1 MKTRGKKLLA
11 LLLTLAMCLSLL
23 PMGAMAA
30 EGDTYTK
37 VTAEP
42 DDWSGI
48 YLIVYEEEGFIFDG
62 SLSTL
67 DATNNNQAVSAN
79 GTITGDY
86 SAYQFTVEAIDGGYS
101 IKSASGQYIYNSSDS
116 NALKSNPTTTGLNTI
131 AINADGNV
139 DIVSSKS
146 HLCFNNTV
154 GQNRFRYYKSTSYAN
169 QKPIT
174 LYKLDDGGTPP
185 VTDKVATP
193 VASPKGGSVAAG
205 TTVTLSCATDG
216 AKIYYT
222 TDGSTPSASS
232 TEYTST
238 PIDITAAATIK
249 AIAVKEGMD
258 PSEVMSESYT
268 VLTKSNIS
276 AVRAMD
282 KDTIAMVEGVVTFT
296 DGRNVVIQDNTA
308 GIFLDFGA
316 TDAAVIEGTKVALG
330 DSLSVTGKVG
340 NYQNQIQLTGL
351 SAARQATGQ
360 VPPAAAAKTLDD
372 LLICPNTLEG
382 SRVTLTGALL
392 GAVNTGG
399 DTFVSIGDKKIS
411 LYKMPVP
418 DVSIYEGCTITVTG
432 VLGRFKD
439 NSQIR
444 VADKDDVVL
453 VSAPS
458 SVAAPIPSVASNA
471 EVVTGTKI
479 TFTCATT
486 GAEIKY
492 VTADPAQGTPD
503 WKPVP
508 QEGVAITGDVGDTVQ
523 LWVKAAKTEMLDSSV
538 VALSYT
544 IKEAALP
551 GADPIPDDSKIF
563 TGDVK
568 NIKEVLALGST
579 SSPVTT
585 VGQLVYRVTYPDG
598 GLEASII
605 QDVIDGQTYSLYVY
619 KSTMED
625 FAIGDVLQ
633 VSGMYKVY
641 SGLPEIDNGS
651 TITKVENISSA
662 PMEPEVFDTIS
673 DLLAAAPTSIG
684 RYVKLNNAIVGDYG
698 TGKNPSLTL
707 TDSAGG
713 KIDIY
718 NLVPLPEGVK
728 KGDKINVLAAL
739 VINVYQGKT
748 TYQFRTGTPALNG
761 NKAVYEFNDKTPP
774 VIVPPATWLPAA
786 VGKDYVVSL
795 TINDY
800 LMGTA
805 SIKYK
810 INAGTEKSA
819 NMTAS
824 GTTYTY
830 TIPAAE
836 ITAGGAITFTITAT
850 DAANNTSTSETQTV
864 TIEDLP
870 QVSAEAPARGTSTG
884 TNKKPEIS
892 VTFANAGE
900 APVIKL
906 TLTGDGGAVFTDED
920 MTIAGNKAAWTPKT
934 DLADGLYTAKVVI
947 TRTDGK
953 SFTYSWTFTVGEP
966 EVHMYFGQLHSH
978 TQYSDG
984 AGTLEDALNY
994 IKNTA
999 KNNNVQF
1006 VAFTDHSNYFDT
1018 TSAPNPAEALYDMSK
1033 ASEESRKTWKGFKDA
1048 IAAFN
1053 ADSTSGMLALGGFE
1067 MTWSGGPGH
1076 MNTFNS
1082 PGIVSRNNKTLND
1095 KSNTAKDKGMQ
1106 SYYDLLSQEGGK
1118 DTISQFNHPGKTF
1131 GTFTDFAYWN
1141 PIVDQRISLLEV
1153 GNGEG
1158 QIGAGGYYPSYE
1170 HYTTALDKG
1179 WHVAPTNNQD
1189 NHKGKWGDAN
1199 DARTVIITDD
1209 FSEQGLYKAMQNRNL
1224 YATEDK
1230 NLQITY
1236 TVNDQIMGSII
1247 PEVPAGLNFHIA
1259 VTDPDSGIPGDKI
1272 STVELVVNGGRV
1284 AKIWEKVNDHSF
1296 IADVTLSPEY
1306 SYYYLRVT
1314 QADTNI
1320 AVTAPV
1326 WVGKGT
1332 VVGIGSFTSDT
1343 AVPVT
1348 GEALN
1353 LTTNIFNSEET
1364 AAILKTITYKLEDGT
1379 AIKSETLNRE
1389 IPANSTYDH
1398 VISYTPA
1405 KPIDQTV
1412 VVTAVISVDG
1422 KDSDYTARLAMSVL
1436 DPTSLVY
1443 VGIDGSHYNEY
1454 VNGNYKDSM
1463 GNFTTMAA
1471 GYDVRVNTLNTS
1483 EALVA
1488 ACSNPKYK
1496 MLVLTAPS
1504 RRDGTALRADYK
1516 NYTDAEITA
1525 IADFA
1530 KAGGTV
1536 IVAGW
1541 ADYYENYAKFPAE
1554 DHMAAQQNR
1563 LLEAIGSTLRISD
1576 DEALDEVHNA
1586 GGGASNYPRLYLSN
1600 YNFDNPL
1607 TEGIVFDKDHI
1618 FDGQGNYFSQV
1629 FSQYG
1634 GATIYAVDAQGNP
1647 TSTLPASVSPI
1658 VSGFDTTKGED
1669 KDGDGLGGNVP
1680 KYPAKQGDE
1689 TVNCVLA
1696 AASETVTHEGGKTS
1710 QVIVSGGAFMSNF
1723 EIQATLD
1730 NSNELTYSNYNIL
1743 ENLVS
1748 SLNQPTVTKI
1758 ADLPLDQEGYR
1769 FTIEGLVTSNTSG
1782 YDKDTAF
1789 FDCTYLQ
1796 DETGGINVFPV
1807 SGNYQIGQ
1815 KLRVSGSISSYQGEP
1830 QLAVKQIK
1838 VLNSVPE
1845 TVAPADVTTKQVA
1858 DNAVRGMLVRVVGE
1872 IVSFEEAEGTIQ
1884 TIMVKDSSG
1893 VEARIFI
1900 DGYITPSKD
1909 AALRSI
1915 LEVGKQISA
1924 VGLAS
1929 YDNTFNSSAGGP
1941 YPRIR
1946 VRDRADIMSYDS
1958 EGKIVILHTNDVHC
1972 QVDQAKNTDG
1982 AVTNIG
1988 YAGVAGYR
1996 DLMAARYGNGNVTL
2010 VDAGDALQGGPI
2022 GTLSKGGYIVD
2033 IMNQVGYDMATP
2045 GNHEFD
2051 YGMERFLELAKNEAD
2066 YSYVCCNFINL
2077 KTGIPVFAPYK
2088 MVTYGEIKVAY
2099 VGIDTPESFTK
2110 STPTYFQDAEGNYI
2124 YGFCEG
2130 NDGKDLYDQVQK
2142 TVDAARADGAD
2153 YVVAM
2158 GHLGIDNA
2166 SKPWTSNEVVANTTG
2181 IDVMLDG
2188 HSHSTY
2194 EKTLPNKNG
2203 ESVVMAQTGTR
2214 LANIGKIVIDTKT
2227 GKISNELV
2235 SGYAEEQAETAAFIK
2250 GINDEFKDLL
2260 ATVVA
2265 KTDVELTVN
2274 DPDTGKRAVRS
2285 AETNLG
2291 DLCADAYRVMLGAD
2305 VGFVNGGGIRTSIK
2319 AGDITYGQIIEVHPF
2334 GNAACLI
2341 ETSGQHILDALEM
2354 GSKAVPGE
2362 LGGFLQVSG
2371 LTYTINKSVPSSV
2384 VTNDKGEFVKVDG
2397 AYRVTDVKIGGQP
2410 LDVNKT
2416 YTLAAHDFMLKNGG
2430 DGFVMFKGDKLIK
2443 DSVMLDNQVLINY
2456 IVEKLGGVVGSDYA
2470 NPRGQGRISIVDTV
2484 TPDVPSGGGGS
2495 SISTV
2500 RPDAV
2505 KEGDTSVQVKLPS
2518 ANAKL
2523 NDAANEKVIAL
2534 NAAKPV
2540 ILSGGGLSVTIP
2552 AGTLSKGADVNAML
2566 VNPKDKGNV
2575 IQVTLSD
2582 GAKVILPFSVV
2593 GGGSAS
2599 YLAKLVGSYRI
2610 IDNAK
2615 TFPDVAEGHWAGD
2628 AVSFAASHELFNG
2641 MGDGTFNPT
2650 APMTRSML
2658 VTVLARL
2665 DSSAGGGTASF
2676 RDVPANAWYAESVAW
2691 AAENKL
2697 VEGDGV
2703 DFRPDDPITREQLCT
2718 ILARYLDYAGLTLP
2732 ETSTAGGFSDTAS
2745 VSPWASDA
2753 VSMALR
2759 SGLLTGKP
2767 GGLIDPQGQ
2776 ASRAEI
2782 AVMLQR
2788 FVESVLK

>member
-30 EGDTYTK
+30 DNVTWTK
-37 VTAEP
+37 V
-42 DDWSGI
+42 
-48 YLIVYEEEGFIFDG
+48 
-62 SLSTL
+62 
-67 DATNNNQAVSAN
+67 
-79 GTITGDY
+79 
-86 SAYQFTVEAIDGGYS
+86 
-101 IKSASGQYIYNSSDS
+101 
-116 NALKSNPTTTGLNTI
+116 ALADISVTDTI
-131 AINADGNV
+131 AITMTTGTGETFALSSEKGATAAPPAVAVSVNQNTFITADSNNLGWNISKNGDDLTIYPAGRTDV
-139 DIVSSKS
+139 WLSNSNKNNGVRVNDTAKVWTISSS
-146 HLCFNNTV
+146 YGYLYDAANNRNMGVYNKTDWRTYAPIHD
-154 GQNRFRYYKSTSYAN
+154 NIAN
-169 QKPIT
+169 QT
-174 LYKLDDGGTPP
+174 LAFYKLGGGEPP
-185 VTDKVATP
+185 ATDKVSTP
-193 VASPKGGSVAAG
+193 VASPKSGSIVSG
-205 TTVTLSCATDG
+205 SEITLSCTPQD

-222 TDGSTPSASS
+222 TDGNAPTSSS
-232 TEYTST
+232 TEYTA
-238 PIDITAAATIK
+238 PIAITADTTLKAIGIK
-249 AIAVKEGMD
+249 AGLTD
-258 PSEVMSESYT
+258 SDVMTEHYT
-268 VLTKSNIS
+268 VLTKSDIS
-276 AVRAMD
+276 AAREAADGTVM
-282 KDTIAMVEGVVTFT
+282 MVEGVVTTPYDADANTTAKLGCYIQDETGGILLYGGALPALNVGDKVRAVGSAKAFST
-296 DGRNVVIQDNTA
+296 GGGVKHELEKITSCTVLSSSATVEPVVINASDIAKNDAKLVRISDLKVT
-308 GIFLDFGA
+308 DKA
-316 TDAAVIEGTKVALG
+316 TDSTYKAC
-330 DSLSVTGKVG
+330 
-340 NYQNQIQLTGL
+340 
-351 SAARQATGQ
+351 
-360 VPPAAAAKTLDD
+360 TL
-372 LLICPNTLEG
+372 
-382 SRVTLTGALL
+382 TLTG
-392 GAVNTGG
+392 GGVTVTAVLDNRRKDFAAGELEAKVNV
-399 DTFVSIGDKKIS
+399 DDIV
-411 LYKMPVP
+411 
-418 DVSIYEGCTITVTG
+418 TVTG
-432 VLGRFKD
+432 ISEIGKIALRTV
-439 NSQIR
+439 
-444 VADKDDVVL
+444 DDVTVTEQ
-453 VSAPS
+453 ANNA
-458 SVAAPIPSVASNA
+458 AAPLPSLPSGA
-471 EVVTGTKI
+471 EVVTGTKL

-508 QEGVAITGDVGDTVQ
+508 QDGFAITGNVGDTVQ
-523 LWVKAAKTEMLDSSV
+523 LWVKATKSGLQDSDV
-538 VALSYT
+538 VALTYT
-544 IKEAALP
+544 IKENAP
-551 GADPIPDDSKIF
+551 PSTDPIPDNQFPANSKNIQDFIALADSTSDTVTGQIVYRFGNYDSMTSAILQDVIGGTTYSLQVFSDLSDFEIGDVVTLTGEKTTYGAVPQIQKITASAKVSSPAAFAAEEYAGFDDLQADKENRISRFVVIRGVTLGAYSADGSTTITDSKGKTMPIYRAPSYPVGV
-563 TGDVK
+563 TAGDVVDLYA
-568 NIKEVLALGST
+568 VLSRYSST
-579 SSPVTT
+579 W
-585 VGQLVYRVTYPDG
+585 QLRAGTPDANGFATYRVTND
-598 GLEASII
+598 
-605 QDVIDGQTYSLYVY
+605 
-619 KSTMED
+619 
-625 FAIGDVLQ
+625 
-633 VSGMYKVY
+633 
-641 SGLPEIDNGS
+641 
-651 TITKVENISSA
+651 TKE
-662 PMEPEVFDTIS
+662 
-673 DLLAAAPTSIG
+673 
-684 RYVKLNNAIVGDYG
+684 
-698 TGKNPSLTL
+698 
-707 TDSAGG
+707 
-713 KIDIY
+713 
-718 NLVPLPEGVK
+718 
-728 KGDKINVLAAL
+728 
-739 VINVYQGKT
+739 
-748 TYQFRTGTPALNG
+748 
-761 NKAVYEFNDKTPP
+761 P
-774 VIVPPATWLPAA
+774 VITLPDSWLPAA
-786 VGKDYVVSL
+786 VGKDYAVSV

-870 QVSAEAPARGTSTG
+870 QVSAETPARGSYTG
-884 TNKKPEIS
+884 ADVKRPKIS
-892 VTFANAGE
+892 VTFANAGA
-900 APVIKL
+900 APTIKL
-906 TLTGDGGAVFTDED
+906 TLTKDGGSAVVTDQS
-920 MTIAGNKAAWTPKT
+920 MTVTGDNAAWTPAA
-934 DLADGLYTAKVVI
+934 DLDDGLYTAKVVI
-947 TRTDGK
+947 TRADNK
-953 SFTYSWTFTVGEP
+953 SLTYTWTFTVGEATLKL
-966 EVHMYFGQLHSH
+966 YFGQLHSH

-984 AGTLEDALNY
+984 AGSLEDALKY

-1006 VAFTDHSNYFDT
+1006 VAFTDHSNSLDT
-1018 TSAPNPAEALYDMSK
+1018 SSDPNPAEALYDMSK
-1033 ASEESRKTWKGFKDA
+1033 ASANAQETWKSYKDA

-1053 ADSTSGMLALGGFE
+1053 NDPDSGMLALGGYE

-1082 PGIVSRNNKTLND
+1082 PGFVSRNNKTLND

-1141 PIVDQRISLLEV
+1141 PIIDSRISLLEV

-1209 FSEQGLYKAMQNRNL
+1209 FSEQGLYKAMQDRNL

-1230 NLQITY
+1230 NLQINY

-1247 PEVPAGLNFHIA
+1247 PEVPDELSIHIA
-1259 VTDPDSGIPGDKI
+1259 ITDPDSSVPGDKI

-1284 AKIWEKVNDHSF
+1284 AKTWDKVNDHSF
-1296 IADVTLSPEY
+1296 VGTIKLTPEY

-1348 GEALN
+1348 GEAVK
-1353 LTTNIFNSEET
+1353 LTTNIFNSEESAVT
-1364 AAILKTITYKLEDGT
+1364 LKTITYALEDGT
-1379 AIKSETLNRE
+1379 VIKAESPNTT
-1389 IPANSTYDH
+1389 IAPMSTIDH
-1398 VISYTPA
+1398 TINYTPT

-1412 VVTAVISVDG
+1412 VVTAVVSVEG
-1422 KDSDYTARLAMSVL
+1422 KDNEYTARLLMSVL

-1872 IVSFEEAEGTIQ
+1872 IVSFEVAEGTIQ

-2033 IMNQVGYDMATP
+2033 IMNQVGYDMAAP

-2066 YSYVCCNFINL
+2066 YSYVCCNFIDL
-2077 KTGIPVFAPYK
+2077 KTGSPVFDPYK

-2110 STPTYFQDAEGNYI
+2110 STPAYFQDAEGNYI

-2203 ESVVMAQTGTR
+2203 ESVVMAQTGTK

-2227 GKISNELV
+2227 GKISSELV
-2235 SGYAEEQAETAAFIK
+2235 SGYAEEQTETAAFIK

-2274 DPDTGKRAVRS
+2274 DPDTGKRAIRS

-2416 YTLAAHDFMLKNGG
+2416 YTLAAHDYMLKNGG

-2443 DSVMLDNQVLINY
+2443 DSVMLDNQVLIDY

-2505 KEGDTSVQVKLPS
+2505 KEGDASVQVKLPS

-2540 ILSGGGLSVTIP
+2540 ILSGGGLYVTIP

-2759 SGLLTGKP
+2759 AGLLTGKP

-2788 FVESVLK
+2788 FVESVLT

>member
-30 EGDTYTK
+30 TGDIYTLVRDASELKAGEQIIIAALNANDVAGTYTGGNNCQRVAITKDGDNITIPAGVQELTLEAGTKPDTFSFNTGSGYLYAASSGSNHLK
-37 VTAEP
+37 VETTKS
-42 DDWSGI
+42 DNSSWTISIDNTTG
-48 YLIVYEEEGFIFDG
+48 
-62 SLSTL
+62 
-67 DATNNNQAVSAN
+67 DATVLAQ
-79 GTITGDY
+79 GTNTRNHLR
-86 SAYQFTVEAIDGGYS
+86 
-101 IKSASGQYIYNSSDS
+101 YNSGNNPPLFACYAK
-116 NALKSNPTTTGLNTI
+116 NAQSAI
-131 AINADGNV
+131 AI
-139 DIVSSKS
+139 
-146 HLCFNNTV
+146 
-154 GQNRFRYYKSTSYAN
+154 
-169 QKPIT
+169 
-174 LYKLDDGGTPP
+174 YKLDDGGAPP

-193 VASPKGGSVAAG
+193 VASPKGGSVATG

-238 PIDITAAATIK
+238 PIDITADITIK
-249 AIAVKEGMD
+249 AIAVNDGMD
-258 PSEVMSESYT
+258 PSDILNESYT
-268 VLTKSNIS
+268 IATLIPISEARKAASSDVVTTKGTVTYIDGKSVYMQDNDAGIVVRFAESQDASLIGKELTATGTVSAFNGLLQITPSAYSVGGAGTLPTPSAITVADLADKTSNATGHDTMQVKLTGVYIDSVDTSYANPNVVLKDSASDSKSVMVYKS
-276 AVRAMD
+276 AVLPSDIYAGSTAD
-282 KDTIAMVEGVVTFT
+282 VIAVV
-296 DGRNVVIQDNTA
+296 DNYN
-308 GIFLDFGA
+308 GFRL
-316 TDAAVIEGTKVALG
+316 
-330 DSLSVTGKVG
+330 
-340 NYQNQIQLTGL
+340 
-351 SAARQATGQ
+351 
-360 VPPAAAAKTLDD
+360 
-372 LLICPNTLEG
+372 
-382 SRVTLTGALL
+382 
-392 GAVNTGG
+392 
-399 DTFVSIGDKKIS
+399 
-411 LYKMPVP
+411 
-418 DVSIYEGCTITVTG
+418 
-432 VLGRFKD
+432 
-439 NSQIR
+439 R
-444 VADKDDVVL
+444 VANTTDYTL
-453 VSAPS
+453 VSAPTTVS
-458 SVAAPIPSVASNA
+458 APKPSVPSGAA
-471 EVVTGTKI
+471 VVTGTKI

-492 VTADPAQGTPD
+492 VTSNPNQGTPG
-503 WKPVP
+503 WQSVP
-508 QEGVAITGDVGDTVQ
+508 QDGFAITGNVGDTVQ
-523 LWVKAAKTEMLDSSV
+523 LWVKATKSELQDSDV
-538 VALSYT
+538 VALTYT
-544 IKEAALP
+544 IKENAP
-551 GADPIPDDSKIF
+551 PSTDPIPDNQFPANSKNIQDFIALADSTSDTVTGQIVYRFGNYDSMTSAILQDVIGGTTYSLQVFSDLSDFEIGDVVTLTGEKTTYGAVPQIQKITASAKVSSPTAFAAEEYAGFDDLQADKENRISRFVVIRGVTLGAYSADGSTTVTDSKGKTMPIYRAPSYPVGV
-563 TGDVK
+563 TAGDVVDLYA
-568 NIKEVLALGST
+568 VLSRYSST
-579 SSPVTT
+579 W
-585 VGQLVYRVTYPDG
+585 QLRAGTPDANGFATYRVTND
-598 GLEASII
+598 
-605 QDVIDGQTYSLYVY
+605 
-619 KSTMED
+619 
-625 FAIGDVLQ
+625 
-633 VSGMYKVY
+633 
-641 SGLPEIDNGS
+641 
-651 TITKVENISSA
+651 TKE
-662 PMEPEVFDTIS
+662 
-673 DLLAAAPTSIG
+673 
-684 RYVKLNNAIVGDYG
+684 
-698 TGKNPSLTL
+698 
-707 TDSAGG
+707 
-713 KIDIY
+713 
-718 NLVPLPEGVK
+718 
-728 KGDKINVLAAL
+728 
-739 VINVYQGKT
+739 
-748 TYQFRTGTPALNG
+748 
-761 NKAVYEFNDKTPP
+761 P
-774 VIVPPATWLPAA
+774 VITLPDSWLPAA
-786 VGKDYVVSL
+786 VGKDYAVSV

-836 ITAGGAITFTITAT
+836 ITAGGTITFTITAT

-900 APVIKL
+900 APVIKI

-1033 ASEESRKTWKGFKDA
+1033 ASEESRKTWEGFKDA

-1405 KPIDQTV
+1405 KPIDQTI

-2291 DLCADAYRVMLGAD
+2291 DLCADAYRVILGAD

-2505 KEGDTSVQVKLPS
+2505 KEGDASVQVKLPS

-2676 RDVPANAWYAESVAW
+2676 RDVPVNAWYAESVAW

>member
-67 DATNNNQAVSAN
+67 DAENNNQAVSAN

-116 NALKSNPTTTGLNTI
+116 NALKSDPITTGLNTI

-146 HLCFNNTV
+146 HLCFNNTA
-154 GQNRFRYYKSTSYAN
+154 GQNRFRYYKSTSYAK

-222 TDGSTPSASS
+222 TDGSTPSTSS
-232 TEYTST
+232 TEYAST
-238 PIDITAAATIK
+238 PIAITAAATIK

-316 TDAAVIEGTKVALG
+316 TGAAVIEGTKVALG

-351 SAARQATGQ
+351 SAAREATGQ

-411 LYKMPVP
+411 LYKMPAP

-503 WKPVP
+503 WKAVP
-508 QEGVAITGDVGDTVQ
+508 QEGVAITGNVGDTVK
-523 LWVKAAKTEMLDSSV
+523 LWVKATKTEMLDSSV

-551 GADPIPDDSKIF
+551 GADPIPDDSPIF
-563 TGDVK
+563 TAEVK
-568 NIKEVLALGST
+568 NIKDALNTADNVS
-579 SSPVTT
+579 VTT

-598 GLEASII
+598 GLEASVI
-605 QDVIDGQTYSLYVY
+605 QDVIDGVTYSLYVY
-619 KSTMED
+619 KGTMED
-625 FAIGDVLQ
+625 YAIGDIVK
-633 VSGMYKVY
+633 VTGVFKVY
-641 SGLPEIDNGS
+641 SGLPEIATFTS
-651 TITKVENISSA
+651 AEKVTSLTASAMEPDVYENIG
-662 PMEPEVFDTIS
+662 
-673 DLLAAAPTSIG
+673 DLLRAAPTSIS
-684 RYVKLNNAIVGDYG
+684 RYIKLNNAIVGDAG
-698 TGKNPSLTL
+698 TGKNPSVTL
-707 TDSAGG
+707 TDASGG

-718 NLVPLPEGVK
+718 NLVPLPDGVK

-739 VINVYQGKT
+739 VINVYNGKT
-748 TYQFRTGTPALNG
+748 TYQLRTGTPALNA
-761 NKAVYEFNDKTPP
+761 NKAIYEFDDKTPP

-786 VGKDYVVSL
+786 VGKDYAVSV

-810 INAGTEKSA
+810 INDGTEKSA

-870 QVSAEAPARGTSTG
+870 QVGAEAPGRGTSTG

-900 APVIKL
+900 DPVIKL
-906 TLTGDGGAVFTDED
+906 TLTGDGGAVFTDEG

-934 DLADGLYTAKVVI
+934 DLTDGLYTAKVVI
-947 TRTDGK
+947 TRKDGK

-1033 ASEESRKTWKGFKDA
+1033 ASEESRKTWEGFKDA

-1106 SYYDLLSQEGGK
+1106 SYYELLSQEGGK

-1504 RRDGTALRADYK
+1504 RRDGTALRDPYL

-1530 KAGGTV
+1530 KTGGTV
-1536 IVAGW
+1536 IIAGW
-1541 ADYYENYAKFPAE
+1541 ADYYENYGKFPAD
-1554 DHMAAQQNR
+1554 DHMAAQQNK
-1563 LLEAIGSTLRISD
+1563 LLAAIGSTLRISD
-1576 DEALDEVHNA
+1576 DECLDEVHNA
-1586 GGGASNYPRLYLSN
+1586 GGTASNYPRLYLSN

-1634 GATIYAVDAQGNP
+1634 GATLYAVDAQGNP

-1658 VSGFDTTKGED
+1658 VSGFDTTKSED
-1669 KDGDGLGGNVP
+1669 KDGDGLGGSVP

-1689 TVNCVLA
+1689 TVDCVLV
-1696 AASETVTHEGGKTS
+1696 AASETVTHADGKTS

-1730 NSNELTYSNYNIL
+1730 NTNELTYSNYNIL

-1758 ADLPLDQEGYR
+1758 ADLPLNQEGYR
-1769 FTIEGLVTSNTSG
+1769 FTIEGLVTANTSG
-1782 YDKDTAF
+1782 YDRDTAF

-1815 KLRVSGSISSYQGEP
+1815 KLRISGSISSFQGEP

-1838 VLNSVPE
+1838 VLNSTPE

-1858 DNAVRGMLVRVVGE
+1858 DNAVRGKLVRVVGE

-1929 YDNTFNSSAGGP
+1929 YDNTFNDGTGP
-1941 YPRIR
+1941 APRIR
-1946 VRDRADIMSYDS
+1946 IRDRADITAYGSDS
-1958 EGKIVILHTNDVHC
+1958 KIVILHTNDVHC
-1972 QVDQAKNTDG
+1972 QVDQAKNSDG

-2066 YSYVCCNFINL
+2066 YSYICCNFIDL
-2077 KTGIPVFAPYK
+2077 KTGSPVFDPYK

-2227 GKISNELV
+2227 GKISSELV

-2443 DSVMLDNQVLINY
+2443 DSVMLDNQVLIDY

-2470 NPRGQGRISIVDTV
+2470 NPRGQGRISIVDKV
-2484 TPDVPSGGGGS
+2484 DPDVPSGGGGS

-2505 KEGDTSVQVKLPS
+2505 KEGDASVQVKLPS

-2665 DSSAGGGTASF
+2665 DSAAGGGTASF

-2759 SGLLTGKP
+2759 AGLLTGKP